1 MKTLNDYLEAVYKG
15 DSPEVREVM
24 KNAAERKAKR
34 LTEPHPNAI
43 HNIPKTEKQKDF
55 TASLSRGDMVHKFY
69 KKILDKAADFDLELF
84 NHYHKSANL
93 IGNHDA
99 DFKDALAKL
108 MNGNSKAQD
117 KWTKF
122 KEFMEKGIE
131 NWNIKQS
138 KNGGKRIK

>member
-1 MKTLNDYLEAVYKG
+1 MEFKDYLEAVYKG

-24 KNAAERKAKR
+24 TRAAERKAKR

-43 HNIPKTEKQKDF
+43 HNIPKTEKQKEF
-55 TASLSRGDMVHKFY
+55 TDSLKRGDMVNKFY
-69 KKILDKAADFDLELF
+69 RKMLEKAIDFDLELF
-84 NHYHKSANL
+84 NKYHKDANL

-108 MNGNSKAQD
+108 MNGNAKANE
-117 KWTKF
+117 KWIKF
-122 KEFMEKGIE
+122 KEFMVKSIE

-138 KNGGKRIK
+138 KNGGKRIT